1 LDIDFGYLF
10 WISILDICFV
20 INFKGVIQMSNELL
34 LGNSTLYST
43 HKENQRFR
51 ETSSQNI
58 TAILPAYN
66 EEVSIGSIV
75 LLTKLYADNVI
86 VIDDGSTDLT
96 ADIARKA
103 GAEVVSHG
111 ANRGKA
117 EAIKTGFTAA
127 ADLGADIIVTMD
139 SDGQHN
145 PADIPNLVAPII
157 KGNAE
162 MVNGSRYLNYP
173 GKNSPV
179 YCRTG
184 QTMQDISAN
193 VNFNLKITDTQS
205 GFRAY
210 AASTKSIFRFSG
222 KKVPIESEMLADAGR
237 SGIRI
242 TEVEIG
248 APSPS
253 ELSAGAPSKYIS
265 GALKTISQDIEA
277 NRPLYLYSV
286 PGFALATCGFYM
298 GFKFME
304 ATFFGSASLSF
315 WYTFLMVFL
324 ALAGAYMTLR
334 GIIAHSMAGAVR
346 QTDST

>member
-1 LDIDFGYLF
+1 
-10 WISILDICFV
+10 
-20 INFKGVIQMSNELL
+20 MSNELL

-179 YCRTG
+179 YCRAG
-184 QTMQDISAN
+184 QTMQDTTAKM
-193 VNFNLKITDTQS
+193 NFNLKITDTQS

-222 KKVPIESEMLADAGR
+222 KKTAIENEMLADAGR

-242 TEVEIG
+242 AEVEIG
-248 APSPS
+248 ACTSV
-253 ELSAGAPSKYIS
+253 GASIRDPVKYTM
-265 GALKTISQDIEA
+265 GALRTVAEDIEA
-277 NRPLYLYSV
+277 NKPLYFYSV
-286 PGFALATCGFYM
+286 PGFALATCGFFM
-298 GFKFME
+298 GFKFM
-304 ATFFGSASLSF
+304 ADYFFGIANLNF
-315 WYTFLMVFL
+315 GHTFLMVFF

-334 GIIAHSMAGAVR
+334 GIIAHSMAGATR

>member
-1 LDIDFGYLF
+1 
-10 WISILDICFV
+10 
-20 INFKGVIQMSNELL
+20 MSNELL

-179 YCRTG
+179 YCRAG
-184 QTMQDISAN
+184 QTMQDTTAKM
-193 VNFNLKITDTQS
+193 NFNLKITDTQS

-222 KKVPIESEMLADAGR
+222 KKTAIENEMLADAGR

-242 TEVEIG
+242 AEVEIG
-248 APSPS
+248 ACTSV
-253 ELSAGAPSKYIS
+253 GASIRDPVKYTM
-265 GALKTISQDIEA
+265 GALRTVAEDIEA
-277 NRPLYLYSV
+277 NKPLYFYSV
-286 PGFALATCGFYM
+286 PGFALATCGFFM
-298 GFKFME
+298 GFKFM
-304 ATFFGSASLSF
+304 ADYFFGIASLNF
-315 WYTFLMVFL
+315 GHTFLMVFL

-334 GIIAHSMAGAVR
+334 GIIAHSMAGAAR

>member
-1 LDIDFGYLF
+1 
-10 WISILDICFV
+10 
-20 INFKGVIQMSNELL
+20 MSNELL

-179 YCRTG
+179 YCRAG
-184 QTMQDISAN
+184 QTMQDTTAKM
-193 VNFNLKITDTQS
+193 NFNLKITDTQS

-222 KKVPIESEMLADAGR
+222 KKTAIENEMLADAGR

-242 TEVEIG
+242 AEVEIG
-248 APSPS
+248 ACTSV
-253 ELSAGAPSKYIS
+253 GASIRDPVKYTL
-265 GALKTISQDIEA
+265 GALRTMAEDIEA
-277 NRPLYLYSV
+277 NKPLYFYSV
-286 PGFALATCGFYM
+286 PGFALATCGFFM
-298 GFKFME
+298 GFKFM
-304 ATFFGSASLSF
+304 ADYFFGIASLNF
-315 WYTFLMVFL
+315 GHTFLMVFL

-334 GIIAHSMAGAVR
+334 GIIAHSMAGAAR

>member
-1 LDIDFGYLF
+1 
-10 WISILDICFV
+10 
-20 INFKGVIQMSNELL
+20 MSNELL
-34 LGNSTLYST
+34 VGKSTDYPA

-51 ETSSQNI
+51 GVPSQNI
-58 TAILPAYN
+58 TVILPVCN
-66 EEVSIGSIV
+66 QEVSIGSIV
-75 LLTKLYADNVI
+75 LLSRLYADNV
-86 VIDDGSTDLT
+86 VVVNDGSTDRT
-96 ADIARKA
+96 AEVAMKA
-103 GAEVVSHG
+103 GAHIITHEPSQ
-111 ANRGKA
+111 GKA
-117 EAIKTGFTAA
+117 EALRAGFNAA
-127 ADLGADIIVTMD
+127 AALGSDIIVTMD
-139 SDGQHN
+139 PDGRHN
-145 PADIPNLVAPII
+145 PADIPVLVAPIMD
-157 KGNAE
+157 GNAE

-173 GKNSPV
+173 GKNAPLFS
-179 YCRTG
+179 RTG
-184 QTMQDISAN
+184 QAMQAASAKM
-193 VNFNLKITDTQS
+193 NFDLKITDTQS
-205 GFRAY
+205 GFRAF

-334 GIIAHSMAGAVR
+334 GIVAHSMAGDAK
-346 QTDST
+346 QTDLT